1 MAKIKMLIELD
12 YDENMMHANEP
23 EAVDWF
29 ENDILLG
36 DDGELLLH
44 SNGIGDTVGSISV
57 LKLLSEGDKGLE
69 KMFLTG
75 YLGNG

>member
-1 MAKIKMLIELD
+1 MAKLKMLVELE
-12 YDENMMHANEP
+12 YDENMIHPNEP

-44 SNGIGDTVGSISV
+44 SNGIGDTIGSISV
-57 LKLLSEGDKGLE
+57 LKLRPVEVE
-69 KMFLTG
+69 
-75 YLGNG
+75 